1 MNLVTK
7 IGTVLQSRILLITA
21 HYQPEPNFVTAD
33 LAQSLA
39 QSGDIV
45 TVITAHPNYPYGRF
59 YPSVKSIWQKQSFEN
74 GVRIWRLPFFPD
86 HSMSKVRRALSFLSF
101 AFIAAVWAP
110 FVSPRPR
117 IVIVYQTPFTTALAA
132 LWYKWVMRS
141 KVVFVSCDLW
151 PESFSATGVV
161 SSGLVMRMAYSYS
174 RWINRQADLIVCSTN
189 GMVSRY
195 KSDGIPE
202 HKLKFAPAW
211 TDGLPKLG
219 ESILIDSI
227 AKQNSKRVVY
237 AGNLGTAQ
245 GLAVFVEAARIC
257 AVTAPEISFHIYGT
271 GTDHR
276 VLEDR
281 AAGLTNITFHGRVLP
296 EAAFRAM
303 QEAMAVLVHLVDT
316 PLFRMT
322 LPSKL
327 GSAFAAGGIVLAGL
341 KGEGET
347 VVNDSRAGFTFE
359 PESAEQLV
367 DAILH
372 TKNMPPHEYALRV
385 QKGIE
390 FYERNF
396 EKSRLCDQYCEWIKA
411 LVNPASATQP
421 G

>member
-1 MNLVTK
+1 MR
-7 IGTVLQSRILLITA
+7 VLMITA

-33 LAQSLA
+33 LARSLA
-39 QSGDIV
+39 QSGHEI
-45 TVITAHPNYPYGRF
+45 TVITAHPNYPYGHF
-59 YPSVKSIWQKQSFEN
+59 YPSVNSIWPKQTLEN

-86 HSMSKVRRALSFLSF
+86 HSLSKAKRGLAYLSF
-101 AFIAAVWAP
+101 AAIAALWAP
-110 FVSPRPR
+110 FVCRSPSV
-117 IVIVYQTPFTTALAA
+117 VIVYQTPFTTALAA
-132 LWYKWVMRS
+132 LWHKWFHRS
-141 KVVFVSCDLW
+141 KLLFVCCDLW

-161 SSGLVMRMAYSYS
+161 EQGFIMRVAYAYS
-174 RWINRQADLIVCSTN
+174 RWINRRADLIVCSTN

-195 KSDGIPE
+195 RTDGIKAE
-202 HKLKFAPAW
+202 KLRFAPAW
-211 TDGLPKLG
+211 TDGLPKSG
-219 ESILIDSI
+219 EEAVLDPK
-227 AKQNSKRVVY
+227 AKQGSHRVVY

-245 GLAVFVEAARIC
+245 GLAVLVEAARIC
-257 AVTAPEISFHIYGT
+257 AVGAPEISFHIYGT

-276 VLEDR
+276 NVEDR
-281 AAGLTNITFHGRVLP
+281 AAGLKNITFHGRVSP

-347 VVNDSRAGFTFE
+347 VVNDSQAGFTFE

-367 DAILH
+367 DEIAL
-372 TKNMPPHEYALRV
+372 TKNMTAHEYALRV

-396 EKSRLCDQYCEWIKA
+396 EKSKLCDQYCEWIKT
-411 LVNPASATQP
+411 LVNPASATLP